1 MDCLVLGL
9 TDISRRKCAS
19 GFATTIRKNEFTGF
33 IELAKL
39 EQEKLRGNKIPD
51 GVENNE
57 MTFLKELY
65 SEATDDAISFI
76 ASVLGTVVMS
86 PLIVLGTL
94 VDASLTG
101 VQSISNLKAKDQIT
115 LLQYTIAF
123 EKFLDSKI
131 NPYTVERK

>member
-1 MDCLVLGL
+1 
-9 TDISRRKCAS
+9 
-19 GFATTIRKNEFTGF
+19 
-33 IELAKL
+33 
-39 EQEKLRGNKIPD
+39 
-51 GVENNE
+51 